1 MNTKTFFSPENPNFF
16 SLTHKKKFSLLKLS
30 LKNSFIRFRGWKMF
44 SSEKNSV
51 SYMKKYITWK
61 NVGFTYEKEN
71 PEQKDILLN
80 NKPLF
85 HTFKKILLTFS
96 SCFHRWKQQQ
106 KPIKIM
112 VSNLFSPPEQMFSP
126 QGFRSYDLYGF

>member
-1 MNTKTFFSPENPNFF
+1 MNTKTFSSPENPNFF
-16 SLTHKKKFSLLKLS
+16 SLTHKKKKFSLLKLHLFGFVDEKCFL
-30 LKNSFIRFRGWKMF
+30 LKKIPFHIW
-44 SSEKNSV
+44 
-51 SYMKKYITWK
+51 KKYITWK

-85 HTFKKILLTFS
+85 HPFLKILLTFS